1 MSNSFRTCMNRILN
15 SKVYSQQQN
24 DNNLDRELDIFFE
37 KAALGG
43 ANNVAKMTIEERVER
58 AERGAFL
65 EDEIFLIVD
74 RYTFI
79 VVIIIIIIII
89 IVFNTIITITII
101 TIITIIIIIII
112 IIIRI
117 RNLQDEYM
125 SGNDKVLPDIKELQ
139 QELSGLK
146 QDYID
151 LVGGGSN
158 LPIYFGRTEPK
169 EPPESFQ

>member
-1 MSNSFRTCMNRILN
+1 MLLLSIMSNSFRTCMNRILN

-43 ANNVAKMTIEERVER
+43 ATNVAKMTIEERVER

-74 RYTFI
+74 RL
-79 VVIIIIIIII
+79 
-89 IVFNTIITITII
+89 
-101 TIITIIIIIII
+101 
-112 IIIRI
+112 

-125 SGNDKVLPDIKELQ
+125 SGNDKVLPDIKSLQ
-139 QELSGLK
+139 DELSGLK

-158 LPIYFGRTEPK
+158 LPIYFGRTG
-169 EPPESFQ
+169 PPE

>member
-1 MSNSFRTCMNRILN
+1 MNRILN

-24 DNNLDRELDIFFE
+24 DNSLDRELDIFFE

-43 ANNVAKMTIEERVER
+43 ANNVAKMTVEERVER

-74 RYTFI
+74 RL
-79 VVIIIIIIII
+79 
-89 IVFNTIITITII
+89 
-101 TIITIIIIIII
+101 
-112 IIIRI
+112 

-125 SGNDKVLPDIKELQ
+125 SGNDKVLPDIKSLQ
-139 QELSGLK
+139 DELSGLK

-158 LPIYFGRTEPK
+158 LPIYFGRTG
-169 EPPESFQ
+169 PPESFQ

>member
-1 MSNSFRTCMNRILN
+1 MLLLSIMSNSFRTCMNRILN

-74 RYTFI
+74 RL
-79 VVIIIIIIII
+79 
-89 IVFNTIITITII
+89 
-101 TIITIIIIIII
+101 
-112 IIIRI
+112 

-125 SGNDKVLPDIKELQ
+125 SGNDKVLPDIKSLQ
-139 QELSGLK
+139 EELSGLK

-158 LPIYFGRTEPK
+158 LPIYFGRTEP
-169 EPPESFQ
+169 PESFQ

>member
-1 MSNSFRTCMNRILN
+1 MLLLSIMSNSFRTCMNRILN

-24 DNNLDRELDIFFE
+24 DNSLDRELDIFFE

-43 ANNVAKMTIEERVER
+43 ANNVAKMTVEERVER

-74 RYTFI
+74 RL
-79 VVIIIIIIII
+79 
-89 IVFNTIITITII
+89 
-101 TIITIIIIIII
+101 
-112 IIIRI
+112 

-125 SGNDKVLPDIKELQ
+125 SGNDKVLPDIKSLQ
-139 QELSGLK
+139 DELSGLK

-158 LPIYFGRTEPK
+158 LPIYFGRTG
-169 EPPESFQ
+169 PPESFQ